1 MDYFYKYLYDKKLFF
16 QKFYNQFIDEFMSF
30 KVCNKINY
38 FMMNKYQRSHMS
50 NILLNSEYDCEL
62 DPARQD
68 FIFVGRVYYSEFI
81 C

>member
-16 QKFYNQFIDEFMSF
+16 QKFYNQFIDGFVSF
-30 KVCNKINY
+30 KVCDKINY
-38 FMMNKYQRSHMS
+38 FMMNIYQRSHMS
-50 NILLNSEYDCEL
+50 NILLNSEYGCEL

-68 FIFVGRVYYSEFI
+68 FIFVGQVYYSEFI